1 MSKKTVKKLEDLKDS
16 RLLYEKTLPP
26 FGYMII
32 SSITLLLIAVVIW
45 SLKTPKTYVIKSS
58 GIVESV
64 NKNYIMSSYTGE
76 INEMYVEE
84 GSYVEKG
91 DTLFTVKSTDLD
103 LQEEQIDGQ
112 FELYKAKVSQLQ
124 KLEKSIMDGE
134 NYFDINIDDDRQYY
148 NQYEAYISQ
157 IEQNKVDASTYKSYG
172 YSDEQIEAEL
182 TKNAAKVSEIYYST
196 LKTVNETILQYEDE
210 IKKLEIQKGAI
221 SNGQSEYQIIANA
234 SGIVHM
240 LSSYKSGMIVQAT
253 NTIGSIANENDEYV
267 VTAYMSVGDMPRAE
281 VGDKV
286 EVEVSGLTQ
295 SIYGTIPGVLESIDH
310 DISSSQDGEQSY
322 FKAQIRLDGNYLVS
336 TKGNKVNISNGM
348 AVEARITYDELSYFN
363 YVMEALGVLT
373 R

>member
-134 NYFDINIDDDRQYY
+134 NYFDINIDDDRQYD
-148 NQYEAYISQ
+148 NQ
-157 IEQNKVDASTYKSYG
+157 
-172 YSDEQIEAEL
+172 
-182 TKNAAKVSEIYYST
+182 
-196 LKTVNETILQYEDE
+196 
-210 IKKLEIQKGAI
+210 
-221 SNGQSEYQIIANA
+221 
-234 SGIVHM
+234 
-240 LSSYKSGMIVQAT
+240 
-253 NTIGSIANENDEYV
+253 
-267 VTAYMSVGDMPRAE
+267 
-281 VGDKV
+281 
-286 EVEVSGLTQ
+286 
-295 SIYGTIPGVLESIDH
+295 
-310 DISSSQDGEQSY
+310 
-322 FKAQIRLDGNYLVS
+322 
-336 TKGNKVNISNGM
+336 
-348 AVEARITYDELSYFN
+348 
-363 YVMEALGVLT
+363 
-373 R
+373 